1 LLHCTIFGNRTKPL
15 GDITKRDPFGGK
27 ADWSATSEWQETNS
41 SCRFSKKEHLAAWN
55 FDRDQSAAHPQF
67 AFLIG
72 RVFRL

>member
-41 SCRFSKKEHLAAWN
+41 SCRFSKKEHLAA
-55 FDRDQSAAHPQF
+55 
-67 AFLIG
+67 
-72 RVFRL
+72 